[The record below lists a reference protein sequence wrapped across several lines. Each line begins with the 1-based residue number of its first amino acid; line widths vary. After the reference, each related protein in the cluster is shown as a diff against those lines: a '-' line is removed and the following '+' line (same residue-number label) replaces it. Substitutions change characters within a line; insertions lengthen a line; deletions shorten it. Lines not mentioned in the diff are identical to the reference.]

1 MHKQL
6 SSDQRDALRMLV
18 SLRHAARVQIRE
30 HGRCLALIVN
40 LRDAKTRAIA
50 AGNRVLEME
59 ARVHLESVLEAEL
72 EIKFDIIEIGE
83 TFIRLLDRFDELPRT
98 VWLEAL
104 GCNRSEWDS
113 ERMQKCGQDILNAVT
128 ILKIENS
135 ASKGD
140 TLVCKPLFWCI
151 ELAMFNDMDTNP
163 NLGKAVHD
171 MCNEAFDGVMGTW
184 REPTLLQRL
193 GVHHV

>member
-1 MHKQL
+1 MLKQL
-6 SSDQRDALRMLV
+6 RSDQRDALRMLIA
-18 SLRHAARVQIRE
+18 LRHAARVQIRE
-30 HGRCLALIVN
+30 HERCRALIVK
-40 LRDAKTRAIA
+40 LRQAKSTAIT

-59 ARVHLESVLEAEL
+59 AQVHLESVLEVEL
-72 EIKFDIIEIGE
+72 EIKFDIIGIGE
-83 TFIRLLDRFDELPRT
+83 TFIRLLDRFDELPRAI
-98 VWLEAL
+98 WLEAL
-104 GCNRSEWDS
+104 SCNPTEWGS
-113 ERMQKCGQDILNAVT
+113 ERMLKYGQGILNAVT

-163 NLGKAVHD
+163 KLGKAIHD
-171 MCNEAFDGVMGTW
+171 KCNEVFDGVMGTW